1 MKKLAVG
8 LMTVVLLGTT
18 TYAHHTGCRGYYK
31 QAQQTTYCQYYVDA
45 NQDGVCDNCK
55 TTYCNGQNQSVN
67 YKGQGY
73 GHHRG
78 HH

>member
-18 TYAHHTGCRGYYK
+18 TYAHHTGYK
-31 QAQQTTYCQYYVDA
+31 ACQTQKSTYCQHYVDA
-45 NQDGVCDNCK
+45 NHDGICDNCK
-55 TTYCNGQNQSVN
+55 TTYCTGQNQRVT
-67 YKGQGY
+67 YQGY